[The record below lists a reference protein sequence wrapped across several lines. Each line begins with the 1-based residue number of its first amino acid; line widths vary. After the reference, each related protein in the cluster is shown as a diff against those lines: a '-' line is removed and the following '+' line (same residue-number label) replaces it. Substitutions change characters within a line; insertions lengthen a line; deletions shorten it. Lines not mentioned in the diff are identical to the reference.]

1 MASLFQIV
9 YTSTA
14 SRPFGRADLVKLLRG
29 SVQRNTQAGITG
41 MLLYLDG
48 TFMQVLEGEEKT
60 VIGLYSRIRRDPRH
74 HHVIPL
80 IHERIKQ
87 RDFPD
92 SAMSF
97 RDLETTELRKLA
109 GYSQFLNIPR
119 NEELPVSD
127 IPKSRKLLLLFKED
141 T

>member
-1 MASLFQIV
+1 MAALFQVV

-14 SRPFGRADLVKLLRG
+14 TRPFSRADLLKLLRG
-29 SVQRNTQAGITG
+29 SVQRNTRAGVTG

-48 TFMQVLEGEEKT
+48 TFLQVLEGEEET
-60 VIGLYSRIRRDPRH
+60 VIGLYARIRRDPRH

-80 IHERIKQ
+80 IHEQIKQ

-97 RDLETTELRKLA
+97 RDLETAELRRLP
-109 GYSQFLNIPR
+109 GYSQFLNTPR
-119 NEELPVSD
+119 NEELPVND
-127 IPKSRKLLLLFKED
+127 ISKSRRLLLLFKED
-141 T
+141 R